1 MSKIGLKEQIAG
13 LERSICNLRDT
24 IAKLQDMARMKR
36 ADPVMVLSR
45 ERHLDELEA
54 ALKTLVWLQGN
65 EDRIKVALRNP
76 ASQPHRTDA

>member
-1 MSKIGLKEQIAG
+1 MSKIGLREQIAG

-65 EDRIKVALRNP
+65 EDRIKVALRNL
-76 ASQPHRTDA
+76 ASPPLRTDA

>member
-1 MSKIGLKEQIAG
+1 MSKIGLNEQIAG

-36 ADPVMVLSR
+36 ADPAMVLSR

-54 ALKTLVWLQGN
+54 ALKTLRWLQGN
-65 EDRIKVALRNP
+65 EDRIKEVLRP
-76 ASQPHRTDA
+76 AG

>member
-1 MSKIGLKEQIAG
+1 MSKIGLNEQIAG

-45 ERHLDELEA
+45 ERHLDELQA
-54 ALKTLVWLQGN
+54 ALKTLRWLQGN
-65 EDRIKVALRNP
+65 EDRIKVALDAR
-76 ASQPHRTDA
+76 ASLPPRTDV

>member
-1 MSKIGLKEQIAG
+1 MSKIGLNEQIAG

-36 ADPVMVLSR
+36 ADPAMVLSR

-54 ALKTLVWLQGN
+54 ALKTLRWLQGN
-65 EDRIKVALRNP
+65 EDRIKVALDARVSLP
-76 ASQPHRTDA
+76 PRTYV

>member
-1 MSKIGLKEQIAG
+1 MSKIGLNEQIAG

-36 ADPVMVLSR
+36 ADSAMVLSR

-54 ALKTLVWLQGN
+54 ALKTLRWLQGN
-65 EDRIKVALRNP
+65 EDRIKVALDARVSLP
-76 ASQPHRTDA
+76 PRTDV

>member
-1 MSKIGLKEQIAG
+1 MSKIELKEQIAG

>member
-1 MSKIGLKEQIAG
+1 MSKIGLNEQIAG

-36 ADPVMVLSR
+36 ADPAMVLSR

-54 ALKTLVWLQGN
+54 ALKTLRWLQGN
-65 EDRIKVALRNP
+65 EDRIKVALGARVSLP
-76 ASQPHRTDA
+76 PRTDV

>member
-24 IAKLQDMARMKR
+24 IVKLQDMARMKR
-36 ADPVMVLSR
+36 ADPAMILSR

-65 EDRIKVALRNP
+65 EDRIKVALDTRI
-76 ASQPHRTDA
+76 SQPPRTDA

>member
-1 MSKIGLKEQIAG
+1 MSKIGLNEQIAG

-36 ADPVMVLSR
+36 ADPAMVLSR

-54 ALKTLVWLQGN
+54 ALKTLRWLQGN
-65 EDRIKVALRNP
+65 EDRIKVALDARISLP
-76 ASQPHRTDA
+76 PRTDV

>member
-1 MSKIGLKEQIAG
+1 MSKIGLNEQIAG

-36 ADPVMVLSR
+36 ADPAMVLSR

-54 ALKTLVWLQGN
+54 ALKTLRWLQGN
-65 EDRIKVALRNP
+65 EDRIKVALDARVSLP
-76 ASQPHRTDA
+76 PRTDV

>member
-1 MSKIGLKEQIAG
+1 MSKVGLNEQIAG

-36 ADPVMVLSR
+36 ADPAMVLSR

-54 ALKTLVWLQGN
+54 ALKTLRWLQGN
-65 EDRIKVALRNP
+65 EVRIKVALDARVSLP
-76 ASQPHRTDA
+76 PRTDV